1 MCTASIPLHVVVW
14 MCVYMC
20 SLTHGG
26 CSTVLLIWTNAC
38 AGTTALF
45 SLWERQRGTE
55 RETLVLNSADYL
67 NRYIKT
73 WKGAWRIEANIIY
86 IYIYMCVCV
95 CVCVTLSEK
104 TQLKSFFCDLL
115 FFDKK
120 SSFIWYRTF
129 CENFTFISLYWLN
142 IVMPNFEI
150 IVKLIV
156 EIKLWCL
163 FSHD

>member
-1 MCTASIPLHVVVW
+1 MQDRTLTGLHRTVRCTQYMHVYCKYSFTCGCVNV
-14 MCVYMC
+14 CVYMC

-55 RETLVLNSADYL
+55 RETLVLNSVDYL

-73 WKGAWRIEANIIY
+73 WKGSWRIEANIIS
-86 IYIYMCVCV
+86 V

-104 TQLKSFFCDLL
+104 TQLKSFLCDLL
-115 FFDKK
+115 FSTKK
-120 SSFIWYRTF
+120 IILHMVKNILWKCNLYIFILTEY
-129 CENFTFISLYWLN
+129 SH
-142 IVMPNFEI
+142 
-150 IVKLIV
+150 VKL
-156 EIKLWCL
+156 KL
-163 FSHD
+163 